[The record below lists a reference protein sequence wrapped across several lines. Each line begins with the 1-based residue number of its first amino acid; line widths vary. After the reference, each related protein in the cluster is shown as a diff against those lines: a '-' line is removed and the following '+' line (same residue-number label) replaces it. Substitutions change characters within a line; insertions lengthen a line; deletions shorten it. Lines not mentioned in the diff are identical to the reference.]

1 MDGERGYNSSH
12 CIGSLRV
19 IGTLPALYPFLSVS
33 LSPDSLLPP
42 SYASL
47 PHRRI
52 SFYEGLER
60 ALLCALCRCLTIL
73 YRHCGQLHRI
83 CPFSVL
89 PLLSQRHLTYRPID
103 FSTFRLSIPYIPNFN
118 QLYVFFDL
126 LTIEAIDKFE
136 MVALRGLL
144 TSWRWRRIVYVLRS
158 R

>member
-47 PHRRI
+47 PTVVSHFTKASSARYYAR
-52 SFYEGLER
+52 Y
-60 ALLCALCRCLTIL
+60 AAIL

-83 CPFSVL
+83 CPFSAL

-103 FSTFRLSIPYIPNFN
+103 LSIFRLPIPYIPNFN
-118 QLYVFFDL
+118 QLYSLYIFF
-126 LTIEAIDKFE
+126 LTNEAVDKFE
-136 MVALRGLL
+136 MIAL
-144 TSWRWRRIVYVLRS
+144 TSWRWRHVVSTILRS